1 MKREIERK
9 LDKANE
15 VAAAA
20 AAVAVKDILG
30 CIDIERGMSLAV
42 QRTASHE
49 FVPGTN
55 RPGNPMVPPQVVQQR
70 QVLFELFQILAHQ
83 AVSAPR
89 LKSRGNPPSLP
100 VEDGG

>member
-1 MKREIERK
+1 MKRELEGK

-42 QRTASHE
+42 QRTESHE

-55 RPGNPMVPPQVVQQR
+55 RPGDPMVPSQVVQQR
-70 QVLFELFQILAHQ
+70 QVLFELFQIFAHR

-89 LKSRGNPPSLP
+89 PKGRGNPP
-100 VEDGG
+100 